1 MQTQGENIKTKAK
14 ASEDDALTGTAVG
27 KCIQYAR
34 QEGYTIISEQGASRS
49 GKTYNTLL
57 YLITYCLNHPKT
69 KVSVVRASLPALKR
83 SVMEDFRDIMLRLGE
98 WSERNMNK
106 TELRFTFGKNGSVVE
121 FFSADDEQKLR
132 GSKRDI
138 LFVNEAN
145 ELRFMEWQQLK
156 MRTTQFAVMDYNPS
170 FSDEHWICQVNKDP
184 RTYHFITTYK
194 DNKYLEPEVVA
205 EIESLKG
212 KNDALWRIYG
222 LGLQA
227 VVEGLI
233 FTNVEQ
239 CNEFPEYC
247 KREYVGMDFGYE
259 NDPTAIVRV
268 GLYQDRIYIDE
279 ITYKTKMLT
288 NEIIR
293 DLKQH
298 CSSHKIISES
308 ADPRLIDEIHRAG
321 LNIHPVRKYGG
332 SVEAGIQ
339 KMLEYKIYVTK
350 GSINVIKEFKNYTW
364 AKDKEERYLNKPIDA
379 FNHAIDAIRYVI
391 LNEVLGGERA
401 ALNKKL
407 LYSHVY

>member
-1 MQTQGENIKTKAK
+1 MQTQKANIKTKQE
-14 ASEDDALTGTAVG
+14 SNDSLTGTAVG

-57 YLITYCLNHPKT
+57 YIITYCLNHPKT
-69 KVSVVRASLPALKR
+69 KVSIVRASMPALKR
-83 SVMEDFRDIMLRLGE
+83 SVLDDFRDIMIRLGE
-98 WSERNMNK
+98 WSERSMNK
-106 TELRFTFGKNGSVVE
+106 TELIYTMGKHNGSRIE
-121 FFSADDEQKLR
+121 FFAADDEQKLR

-156 MRTTQFAVMDYNPS
+156 MRTTQFAILDYNPS

-212 KNDALWRIYG
+212 KNETLWRIYG

-233 FTNVEQ
+233 FNNVEQ
-239 CNEFPEYC
+239 CNEFPEFC
-247 KREYVGMDFGYE
+247 KREFIGVDFGYE

-268 GLYQDRIYIDE
+268 GLYQDRIYVDE
-279 ITYKTKMLT
+279 ITYKTHMLT
-288 NEIIR
+288 SEIISA
-293 DLKQH
+293 LKKD
-298 CSSHKIISES
+298 CSSDKIISES

-339 KMLEYKIYVTK
+339 KMLEYKIFVTK
-350 GSINVIKEFKNYTW
+350 GSINVWKEFKNYTW
-364 AKDKEERYLNKPIDA
+364 AKDKEEKYLNKPIDA
-379 FNHAIDAIRYVI
+379 FNHAIDAVRYVI

-401 ALNKKL
+401 KLNKSL
-407 LYSHVY
+407 LFKHLY

>member
-1 MQTQGENIKTKAK
+1 MQTQGENIRKK
-14 ASEDDALTGTAVG
+14 ASDEDSLTGTAVG

-83 SVMEDFRDIMLRLGE
+83 SVMEDFRDIMMRLGE

-106 TELRFTFGKNGSVVE
+106 TELRFTFGKNGSIVE

-401 ALNKKL
+401 ALKKKL